1 MRRYFV
7 DAVHPVWGL
16 GVLHY
21 RWLLKGQRFYLGVGG
36 GRQRL
41 NILGAWCPEDG
52 EYLDRR
58 SAEENV
64 NAQTVID
71 LMVQIQQQHPETK
84 KFILYLDNARYF
96 HAILARQWIEQLEAE
111 TGVKFV
117 LEFLPAYSPNLNL
130 IERLWKFLKK
140 QALSTWHHTFD
151 EMQAAVS
158 SVLDHLNQFR
168 DELTTLMNEN
178 FQLWPEE
185 TWELLEL
192 P

>member
-1 MRRYFV
+1 
-7 DAVHPVWGL
+7 
-16 GVLHY
+16 
-21 RWLLKGQRFYLGVGG
+21 
-36 GRQRL
+36 
-41 NILGAWCPEDG
+41 
-52 EYLDRR
+52 
-58 SAEENV
+58 
-64 NAQTVID
+64 
-71 LMVQIQQQHPETK
+71 MVRIQQQHPETK

-96 HAILARQWIEQLEAE
+96 HAILAREWIEQLEAE

-140 QALSTWHHTFD
+140 HALSTWHHTFD

-158 SVLDHLNQFR
+158 SVLDHLAQFR
-168 DELTTLMNEN
+168 DELTTLMSEN